1 MNNLYQRVRT
11 DEQKRILI
19 RWIEMREESFMT
31 LGEYAREHGICPATF
46 QHWVSEYNKN
56 PNIINKRTTNE
67 LHV

>member
-1 MNNLYQRVRT
+1 MKSLYQRIRT
-11 DEQKRILI
+11 EEQRRILK
-19 RWIEMREESFMT
+19 RWIEMRNESLIT
-31 LGEYAREHGICPATF
+31 LKEYAREWGLTEGTF